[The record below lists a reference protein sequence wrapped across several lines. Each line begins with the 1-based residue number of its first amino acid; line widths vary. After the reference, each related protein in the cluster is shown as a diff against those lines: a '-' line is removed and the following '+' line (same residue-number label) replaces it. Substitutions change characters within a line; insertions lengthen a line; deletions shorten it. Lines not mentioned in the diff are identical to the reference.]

1 MRHQK
6 IQKKLNSIDP
16 LESKIVVFDTSIVV
30 VVFVVVNVVDIGVG
44 GIGVGGIG
52 VGAMVGHSSSWT
64 ENWAGQGWSWN
75 SDPRQNPAESTS
87 DPFIFFEKEKII

>member
-1 MRHQK
+1 MKYQK

-30 VVFVVVNVVDIGVG
+30 VVVVVVVVNVVDIGVG

-52 VGAMVGHSSSWT
+52 VGAMVGHSSS
-64 ENWAGQGWSWN
+64 
-75 SDPRQNPAESTS
+75 
-87 DPFIFFEKEKII
+87 

>member
-1 MRHQK
+1 MKYQK

-52 VGAMVGHSSSWT
+52 VGAMVGHSSS
-64 ENWAGQGWSWN
+64 
-75 SDPRQNPAESTS
+75 
-87 DPFIFFEKEKII
+87 